1 MLRRTLIVLVL
12 CLAPL
17 AACSDDGGN
26 DPTAGDAIGAAGD
39 GAGDDR
45 SRPSSL
51 EDLVGTVPVL
61 SEITEPEGTGPVLG
75 TENGEE
81 VRVADVALFCEG
93 YGAVAAYRDELA
105 ALLDAG
111 DQQGAIEHIQSGWS
125 AAQDAAGQA
134 QLSISGGMDL
144 DMVPWSIVT
153 TTEQWAYDGLD
164 VATMQER
171 MDARGPELTPFDEAL
186 AQAC

>member
-1 MLRRTLIVLVL
+1 MLTLLVL

-17 AACSDDGGN
+17 AACSDDGG
-26 DPTAGDAIGAAGD
+26 TDATSGGAVDAAGD
-39 GAGDDR
+39 DQ

-51 EDLVGTVPVL
+51 EDLVGTVPGL
-61 SEITEPEGTGPVLG
+61 SEITEPEGTGPLLG
-75 TENGEE
+75 TDNGEE
-81 VRVADVALFCEG
+81 VRVADVALFCQG
-93 YGAVAAYRDELA
+93 YGAVAAYRDDLA
-105 ALLDAG
+105 TLLDAG
-111 DQQGAIEHIQSGWS
+111 DQQGALDHISSGWT

-144 DMVPWSIVT
+144 DMVPWSFVA

-171 MDARGPELTPFDEAL
+171 LAARAASLTPFDEAL

>member
-17 AACSDDGGN
+17 AACSDDGG
-26 DPTAGDAIGAAGD
+26 DDATAGDAVGA
-39 GAGDDR
+39 AGDDR

-51 EDLVGTVPVL
+51 EDLVGTVPGL
-61 SEITEPEGTGPVLG
+61 SEITEPEGTGPLLG